1 MQILRAKYHRPQRAK
16 IVGQTADRLF
26 VDRQL
31 ALIGRPIIANVTLR
45 LTKCY
50 APGKKSRSP
59 VMNDLRVAN
68 APERA
73 QSREKINRLQQV
85 GFALGI
91 APKQQVKPRLKPDL
105 EFPVIPEI
113 TKFELGQVHA
123 ASWPEPPSRYESKP
137 LKTKQSPHLRHQL
150 KVSHN
155 KASFFI
161 HITLVHN
168 NKKF

>member
-1 MQILRAKYHRPQRAK
+1 
-16 IVGQTADRLF
+16 
-26 VDRQL
+26 
-31 ALIGRPIIANVTLR
+31 
-45 LTKCY
+45 
-50 APGKKSRSP
+50 
-59 VMNDLRVAN
+59 MNDLRVAN

-73 QSREKINRLQQV
+73 QRREKINRLQQV

-91 APKQQVKPRLKPDL
+91 APKQQVKPRLKPSL
-105 EFPVIPEI
+105 EFTVIPEI

-137 LKTKQSPHLRHQL
+137 LKTKQSTNLRHKL

-155 KASFFI
+155 KACFFI